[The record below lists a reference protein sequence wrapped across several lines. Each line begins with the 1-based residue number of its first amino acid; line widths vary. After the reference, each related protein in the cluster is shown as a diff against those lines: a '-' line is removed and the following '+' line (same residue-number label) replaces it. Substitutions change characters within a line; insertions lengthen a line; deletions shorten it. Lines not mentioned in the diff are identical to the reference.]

1 MLRYDFNIG
10 NYDDYLI
17 HEVHHLHDEDE
28 DEENTEA

>member
-1 MLRYDFNIG
+1 LS

-28 DEENTEA
+28 DEDEENTEA